1 MFHVLLL
8 SPDISEEFGLL
19 CLCSCW
25 ALVFLNCV
33 SLWVQQQQQQQQEC
47 WEERVAELGFTSSL
61 GNGETLMACAQKPPT
76 LACLPCPALY
86 RQLLKGSWPWGQ
98 GNNSS
103 FAELK
108 GELMNFEP
116 SLY

>member
-8 SPDISEEFGLL
+8 SPDVSEEFGLL

-33 SLWVQQQQQQQQEC
+33 SLWVQQWQKQEC

-61 GNGETLMACAQKPPT
+61 GNGETLMACAQKQPT
-76 LACLPCPALY
+76 LACLPCPTLY
-86 RQLLKGSWPWGQ
+86 GQVLKGSWPWGQ
-98 GNNSS
+98 GNNSG

-108 GELMNFEP
+108 GELMDFEP
-116 SLY
+116 SLC